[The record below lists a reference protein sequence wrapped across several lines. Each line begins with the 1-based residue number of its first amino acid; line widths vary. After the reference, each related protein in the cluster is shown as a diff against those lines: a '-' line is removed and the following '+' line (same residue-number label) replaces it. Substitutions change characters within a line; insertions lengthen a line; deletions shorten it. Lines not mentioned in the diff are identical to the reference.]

1 MLLRHKQGKAA
12 GEQETVRE
20 TKGGNEEGPELP
32 GGKTV
37 EESIPLHLLK
47 WPLYP
52 FLSTYASHI
61 LSSPPSLPT

>member
-1 MLLRHKQGKAA
+1 MSLRHKQGKAA

-61 LSSPPSLPT
+61 